1 MGLDQYAYRTKDVR
15 AAGAFD
21 IPADLQ
27 GEEIAY
33 WRKHPD
39 LHGWLRD
46 LYIAK
51 GGGCVSEI
59 DADGNHT
66 HVGED
71 FNAGNGVELT
81 RDDLLALREAVEAE
95 RLPHT
100 TGFFFGYSMPEDK
113 ERTLQF
119 VERALAE
126 IRAGYRV
133 YYSSW

>member
-66 HVGED
+66 HLGED

-81 RDDLLALREAVEAE
+81 RDDLLALREAV
-95 RLPHT
+95 
-100 TGFFFGYSMPEDK
+100 
-113 ERTLQF
+113 LQF

-133 YYSSW
+133 YYSSWW